1 MYSLANSYAAGWR
14 VNLAGLTLNV
24 GPTCIKN
31 MKRCILG
38 VYQMRSSTSALKN
51 QMRLIFCDTIN
62 TSFSD
67 QKPGFQQLAAFPNQH
82 SPRSSHLHKKVSSW
96 SCFCKSACAK
106 IFLPVCPWQQ
116 CVACKQPVPYE
127 TASHDKAVKVMTL
140 PGSTVSSENWQ
151 QVPWMAR
158 SASSSLYLAYRT
170 HARSGLRDITL

>member
-1 MYSLANSYAAGWR
+1 MYSPANCHAAGWR

-31 MKRCILG
+31 MKRCLLG
-38 VYQMRSSTSALKN
+38 VYQMRSSISALKKPN
-51 QMRLIFCDTIN
+51 ETHFCDTIN

-82 SPRSSHLHKKVSSW
+82 SPCSSHLHEKYHLGVVFAKALST
-96 SCFCKSACAK
+96 K
-106 IFLPVCPWQQ
+106 IFLLVCPWQQ

-140 PGSTVSSENWQ
+140 PGSAVSSENWQ
-151 QVPWMAR
+151 QVP
-158 SASSSLYLAYRT
+158 
-170 HARSGLRDITL
+170 